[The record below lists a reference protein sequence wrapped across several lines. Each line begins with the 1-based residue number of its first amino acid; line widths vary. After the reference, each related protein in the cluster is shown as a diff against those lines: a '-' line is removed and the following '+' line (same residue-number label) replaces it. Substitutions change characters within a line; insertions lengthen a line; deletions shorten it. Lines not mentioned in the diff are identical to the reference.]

1 MLNPEGR
8 ISYIF
13 FIWNIIFAIFWPKWS
28 FYFRIILRTTMKR
41 KKKIFSKSSNFNER
55 KIVFTWYLFWFVL
68 VFCQGWRSLYK
79 TKYVNRKK
87 SMKFLKA
94 HREAGSTEN
103 SWYFSFHTTFIVLIM
118 TSYYYHHQE
127 KLLLPFQQVQ
137 VTD

>member
-94 HREAGSTEN
+94 HREQLVFFFPY
-103 SWYFSFHTTFIVLIM
+103 YFHC
-118 TSYYYHHQE
+118 SYYDFI
-127 KLLLPFQQVQ
+127 LLSPSRKTSSALSASTGDWLKF
-137 VTD
+137 